1 MTPLKEIGECLISA
15 GDSEYFFRPSLI
27 NMTRIG
33 EPDDIVQTLYDLHND
48 EAGEMVRQAVSAYG
62 GVPSWLTAHLKSPQ
76 YGRKAIIA
84 AMTVLQACCAGAAE
98 PLVGEIVP
106 GKSGKWA
113 FVYRKGKM
121 TAAEMII
128 VARSLIVHG
137 VIGKAKVRKLQR
149 HESGSASSEFNAFE
163 YISAA
168 RTHLG
173 MSREEA
179 EQLTMTE
186 FQLLLAAKYP
196 EQKGFTKEEYDAVQ
210 DGFLERQARRRAEWE
225 RKQERKQ

>member
-33 EPDDIVQTLYDLHND
+33 DPADIVQALYDLHND
-48 EAGEMVRQAVSAYG
+48 EASEMVRQAISAYG
-62 GVPSWLTAHLKSPQ
+62 EVPAWLAAHLSAPQ

-84 AMTVLQACCAGAAE
+84 AMTVLQSCCARDAS
-98 PLVGEIVP
+98 PLTGEIIP
-106 GKSGKWA
+106 GRSGKWA

-121 TAAEMII
+121 TTAEMII
-128 VARSLIVHG
+128 IARSLIVHG
-137 VIGKAKVRKLQR
+137 VIGKAKVRRLQK
-149 HESGSASSEFNAFE
+149 HEGNSASSEFNAFE

-186 FQLLLAAKYP
+186 FQMLLATKFP
-196 EQKGFTKEEYDAVQ
+196 EQKGFTRDEYNAVA
-210 DGFLERQARRRAEWE
+210 DEYMAKKE
-225 RKQERKQ
+225 RKLAKASQH

>member
-15 GDSEYFFRPSLI
+15 GDREYFFRPSLI

-33 EPDDIVQTLYDLHND
+33 DPADIVQTLYDLHND
-48 EAGEMVRQAVSAYG
+48 EAGEIVRQAISAYG
-62 GVPSWLTAHLKSPQ
+62 TVPAWLATHLTAPQ
-76 YGRKAIIA
+76 YGRKAIAA
-84 AMTVLQACCAGAAE
+84 AMTVLQACCAEDIGNLA
-98 PLVGEIVP
+98 GEIVP
-106 GKSGKWA
+106 GRSGKWA

-128 VARSLIVHG
+128 IARALIVHG
-137 VIGKAKVRKLQR
+137 VVGKAKVRKLQR
-149 HESGSASSEFNAFE
+149 HEGENASSEFNAFE

-196 EQKGFTKEEYDAVQ
+196 EQKGFTKEEYDSVQ
-210 DGFLERQARRRAEWE
+210 DEFLERQARRRVEWE
-225 RKQERKQ
+225 RKQASAK

>member
-33 EPDDIVQTLYDLHND
+33 DPADIVQTLYDLHND
-48 EAGEMVRQAVSAYG
+48 EASEMVRQAISAYG
-62 GVPSWLTAHLKSPQ
+62 TVPEWLATHLTAPQ
-76 YGRKAIIA
+76 YGRKAIFA
-84 AMTVLQACCAGAAE
+84 AMTVLQACCAEDVGN
-98 PLVGEIVP
+98 LVGEIVP
-106 GKSGKWA
+106 GRSGKWA
-113 FVYRKGKM
+113 FVYCKGKM
-121 TAAEMII
+121 AAAEMII

-137 VIGKAKVRKLQR
+137 IVGKAKIRKLQR
-149 HESGSASSEFNAFE
+149 HESENASSEFNAFE

-173 MSREEA
+173 MSRAEA

-186 FQLLLAAKYP
+186 FQMLLATKLP

-225 RKQERKQ
+225 RKQGKL

>member
-33 EPDDIVQTLYDLHND
+33 DPADIVQALYDLHND
-48 EAGEMVRQAVSAYG
+48 EAGEMVRQAISAYG
-62 GVPSWLTAHLKSPQ
+62 TVPAWLATHLSAPQ

-84 AMTVLQACCAGAAE
+84 AMTVLQACCAEDVAH
-98 PLVGEIVP
+98 LVGDIVP
-106 GKSGKWA
+106 GKSGKWT

-121 TAAEMII
+121 AAAEMII

-137 VIGKAKVRKLQR
+137 VVGKAKVRKLQR
-149 HESGSASSEFNAFE
+149 HEGESASSEFSAFE
-163 YISAA
+163 YISSA

-179 EQLTMTE
+179 EHLTMTE

-196 EQKGFTKEEYDAVQ
+196 EQKGFTKEEYDAVA
-210 DGFLERQARRRAEWE
+210 DDYLARKARRLKA
-225 RKQERKQ
+225 

>member
-33 EPDDIVQTLYDLHND
+33 DPADIVQALYDLHND
-48 EAGEMVRQAVSAYG
+48 EASEMVRQAISAYG
-62 GVPSWLTAHLKSPQ
+62 EVPAWLAAHLSAPQ

-84 AMTVLQACCAGAAE
+84 AMTVLQSCCARDAS
-98 PLVGEIVP
+98 PLTGEIIP
-106 GKSGKWA
+106 GRSGKWA

-121 TAAEMII
+121 TTAEMII
-128 VARSLIVHG
+128 IARSLIVHG
-137 VIGKAKVRKLQR
+137 VIGKAKVRRLQK
-149 HESGSASSEFNAFE
+149 HEGTSASSEFNAFE

-186 FQLLLAAKYP
+186 FQMLLAAKFP
-196 EQKGFTKEEYDAVQ
+196 EQNGFTKEEYDAVA
-210 DGFLERQARRRAEWE
+210 DDYLARKAKRLSKVKNVA
-225 RKQERKQ
+225 

>member
-33 EPDDIVQTLYDLHND
+33 DPADIVQALYDLHND
-48 EAGEMVRQAVSAYG
+48 EAGEMVRQAMSAYG
-62 GVPSWLTAHLKSPQ
+62 AIPAWLATYLSAPQ

-84 AMTVLQACCAGAAE
+84 AMTVMQACCVEDVAH
-98 PLVGEIVP
+98 LVGDIVP

-121 TAAEMII
+121 TSAEMII

-186 FQLLLAAKYP
+186 FQMLLAAKYP
-196 EQKGFTKEEYDAVQ
+196 DQKGFTREEYDTTR
-210 DGFLERQARRRAEWE
+210 DEFLERQARRRA
-225 RKQERKQ
+225 KQGLS